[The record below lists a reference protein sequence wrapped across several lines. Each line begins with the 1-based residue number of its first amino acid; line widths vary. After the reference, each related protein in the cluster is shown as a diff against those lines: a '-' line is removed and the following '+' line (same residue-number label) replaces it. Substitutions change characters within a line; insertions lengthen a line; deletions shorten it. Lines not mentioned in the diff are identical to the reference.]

1 LKHEGKTRMP
11 AQTQASHTACAA
23 KSKKHHPRR
32 AGANPERQRGLQ
44 KHQQQKNRKN
54 KKNRKTKKEK
64 TKNQTITTLSIVI
77 GKSRTLTP
85 VA

>member
-1 LKHEGKTRMP
+1 MKHEGKTRMP

-54 KKNRKTKKEK
+54 RKTKKPK
-64 TKNQTITTLSIVI
+64 IKPSQPYQS
-77 GKSRTLTP
+77 
-85 VA
+85 